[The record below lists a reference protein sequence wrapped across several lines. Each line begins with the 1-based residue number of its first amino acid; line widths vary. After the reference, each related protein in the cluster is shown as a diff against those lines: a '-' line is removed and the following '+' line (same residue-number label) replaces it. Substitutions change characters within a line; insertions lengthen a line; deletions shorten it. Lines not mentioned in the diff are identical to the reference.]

1 MREPKDLTPSA
12 GAAITGTSYLVSRRA
27 MLSGLGVMTLL
38 GASGCSQVLELP
50 TLGPIEPSDGM
61 SPAGVDRMPTGSI
74 RPIPPIS
81 VDSNI
86 TDNGTMY
93 ASLNDNGFII
103 PEIPFRKIKQEFR
116 RQIVVDPTGEAPG
129 TIVVRLNERH
139 LYWVQEGGEAIRYG
153 VGIGKAGFEWSGRAQ
168 IQYTKEWPTWTPP
181 KEMVARKPELVKWTG
196 GQPGG
201 LDNPLGARAHYIY
214 KDGTDTGYRVHGS
227 PEWWTIGTQASSG
240 CVRMINQDVI
250 DLYNRV
256 KASPG
261 KVPIVVV

>member
-1 MREPKDLTPSA
+1 MRKPQDQKLSSGDTILEP
-12 GAAITGTSYLVSRRA
+12 GYLVSRRSV
-27 MLSGLGVMTLL
+27 LSGLGVMTLI
-38 GASGCSQVLELP
+38 GASGCSQALELP
-50 TLGPIEPSDGM
+50 SLEPLEPSARL
-61 SPAGVDRMPTGSI
+61 SPAGVDNMSTGA
-74 RPIPPIS
+74 IPPIS

-93 ASLNDNGFII
+93 ASTIDNGFVI
-103 PEIPFRKIKQEFR
+103 PAIPYQKVKPEFR
-116 RQIVVDPTGEAPG
+116 RQIVIDPTGEAPG
-129 TIVVRLNERH
+129 TIVVRLSERH

-153 VGIGKAGFEWSGRAQ
+153 VGIGKAGFEWSGRAE
-168 IQYTKEWPTWTPP
+168 IQYTKQWPTWTPP
-181 KEMVARKPELVKWTG
+181 KEMIARKPELVKWTG

-214 KDGTDTGYRVHGS
+214 KDGHDTGYRVHGS

-256 KASPG
+256 KASPS
-261 KVPIVVV
+261 KVPIVVA